1 MKTVWYIDD
10 DNIRH
15 FTVIHSEGEFNFLK
29 DRFEFVGL
37 ITDFAR
43 QGV

>member
-15 FTVIHSEGEFNFLK
+15 FTVVYDADELAFLQE
-29 DRFEFVGL
+29 RFDYVGIL
-37 ITDFAR
+37 STP
-43 QGV
+43 